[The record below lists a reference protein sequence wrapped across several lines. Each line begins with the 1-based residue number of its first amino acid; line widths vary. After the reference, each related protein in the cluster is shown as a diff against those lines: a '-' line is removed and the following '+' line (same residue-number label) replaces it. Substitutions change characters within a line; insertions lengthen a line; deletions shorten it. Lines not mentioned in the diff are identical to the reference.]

1 MKTFKGG
8 ESMDTATKLSAD
20 DLKFL
25 EMANNPT
32 IRPNLLAR
40 LQELKLLSGFLAAE
54 SGTTE

>member
-1 MKTFKGG
+1 
-8 ESMDTATKLSAD
+8 MDTAIKLSAD

-40 LQELKLLSGFLAAE
+40 LQELELLSGFLAAE